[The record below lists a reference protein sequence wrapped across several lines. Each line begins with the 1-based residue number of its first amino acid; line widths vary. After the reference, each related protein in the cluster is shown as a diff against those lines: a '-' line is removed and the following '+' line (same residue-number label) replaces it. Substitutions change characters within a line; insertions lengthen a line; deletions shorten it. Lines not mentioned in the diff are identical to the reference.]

1 MRGLIFV
8 FALCAAPAAFADEPA
23 FITGRPGQTE
33 SPIST
38 PKGYLQIESELASF
52 TRNRDSGV
60 KTSQTRLASTA
71 FRYGIADGADVELI
85 VSPYV
90 RAAEKGGGVSTSDS
104 GFGDVT
110 LRARRT
116 FVGQDGDG
124 PSFALIGFVTAPT
137 AKDGLGAAKME
148 AGLIATGV
156 APLSKTASLSLTLGA
171 ARVHD
176 DGVCQG
182 DVYGGANVS
191 FALTDKAGIY
201 IEAFADK
208 AALSETA
215 ATFDFGA
222 TYLLTPTTQLDAGVN
237 LGLNDAA
244 DDVNVFVGW
253 SHRF

>member
-8 FALCAAPAAFADEPA
+8 VTLCAAPAAFADEPA
-23 FITGRPGQTE
+23 FVTGRPGQTE

-38 PKGYLQIESELASF
+38 PKGYFQVESQLVGY
-52 TRNRDSGV
+52 THNKDSGV
-60 KTSQTRLASTA
+60 KTSETQIASTD

-90 RAAEKGGGVSTSDS
+90 RATEKVGGASTSDS

-116 FVGQDGDG
+116 FMGQNGDG
-124 PSFALIGFVTAPT
+124 PSVALIGFVTAPT
-137 AKDGLGAAKME
+137 AEDGLGADKTE

-156 APLSKTASLSLTLGA
+156 TPLSKTASLTLTLGA

-176 DGVCQG
+176 GVYQG
-182 DVYGGANVS
+182 DIYGGANVS
-191 FALTDKAGIY
+191 FALNDKAGLY
-201 IEAFADK
+201 VEAFADK
-208 AALSETA
+208 AALSELA
-215 ATFDFGA
+215 ATFDFGGA
-222 TYLLTPTTQLDAGVN
+222 YLLTPTTQLDAGVN
-237 LGLNDAA
+237 LGLSDAA
-244 DDVNVFVGW
+244 DDVSAFVGW